1 MGAAAL
7 AQAKW
12 PMTIS
17 EEPLLKRIRL
27 VCFGDLL
34 CWRVLAKVAIP
45 ERHGPFT
52 YSWGHEALYQASG
65 AEAPSPAICIIDV

>member
-1 MGAAAL
+1 MGTAAL

-17 EEPLLKRIRL
+17 EKPLRKRIRL
-27 VCFGDLL
+27 VCFGALL

-65 AEAPSPAICIIDV
+65 AEALPPAIRIINV